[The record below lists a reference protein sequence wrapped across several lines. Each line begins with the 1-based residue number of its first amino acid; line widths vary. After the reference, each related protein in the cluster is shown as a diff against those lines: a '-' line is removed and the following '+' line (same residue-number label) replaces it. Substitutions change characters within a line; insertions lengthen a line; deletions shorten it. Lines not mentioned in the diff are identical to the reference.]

1 MTQLALARAL
11 ERLAPFYRERM
22 VVALARALA
31 DGGLKPG
38 LEYLDNLDA
47 GEIKRAHRLAA
58 ALRTRRDVA
67 LFERRL
73 ARRIAVVMT
82 LVRRIGSAIRRR
94 TT

>member
-1 MTQLALARAL
+1 M
-11 ERLAPFYRERM
+11 
-22 VVALARALA
+22 VALARALA

-38 LEYLDNLDA
+38 LEYLGILDA

-58 ALRTRRDVA
+58 ALRARRDVA

-73 ARRIAVVMT
+73 ARRIAVAMT